1 MGTIKLNTTYQRIA
15 MKNKNAYVTR
25 ATNYSMIKA
34 EDVLDFAEKNSGMT
48 RETLS
53 GAMTIVVRA
62 FETFL
67 MNGHSVQLP
76 ELGTFR
82 FSISC
87 KAVDN
92 EEDIS
97 TENVRSRKI
106 IFTPSRRVRNAIR
119 QVSLE
124 SIDNNDD
131 DNTEES
137 AGE

>member
-25 ATNYSMIKA
+25 AANYSMITPD
-34 EDVLDFAEKNSGMT
+34 EVLDFAEKNSGMT

-53 GAMTIVVRA
+53 GAMAVVVRT

-92 EEDIS
+92 AEDIS
-97 TENVRSRKI
+97 TTNVRSRKI
-106 IFTPSRRVRNAIR
+106 IFTPSKRVRNAMR

-124 SIDNNDD
+124 GIEDEK
-131 DNTEES
+131 EEVV
-137 AGE
+137 EP